1 MPLQIRRGTD
11 AERLGSFTPAEGELI
26 YTTDTKKLYV
36 GDGATVGGVAIDTV
50 SGGGS
55 GASTLNDLTDV
66 NAGGAANGNI
76 LAYDTSATAWALAP
90 NIIDQVNTLLT
101 TSLAEAGEILSWNG
115 STYEWIA
122 DATGGG
128 GMSVLTDDT
137 APALGGN
144 LDLNSY
150 DITGTGNID
159 INGNVT
165 ATNFVGTLTGDIIG
179 DLAGTLTGDV
189 LADDDTT
196 VLVNSTTRTFNG
208 DLTGNVTGSV
218 IGDIKGSV
226 FGDDSTPIV
235 DGVNNKLNGNLT
247 GDVSGSIFS
256 DSSQLLVDGINNMV
270 VGDIDNES
278 ITTENLLINKTTSP
292 RITLELTSTGDLSSY
307 SGLVAYL
314 GFDTQGSNGSI
325 AYGRIQSWTTGMII
339 AANDDGS
346 FPASTLNTFSKD
358 GVAIGGVNPTAK
370 LDVRGAIKPG
380 VYANATARDTDITL
394 PVEGMMVFLQDT
406 QKMQVYVTDTGLAG
420 SGPSNS
426 TSGWHDIY

>member
-36 GDGATVGGVAIDTV
+36 GDGATAGGVAIDTV
-50 SGGGS
+50 GGGGS

-66 NAGGAANGNI
+66 NVGGAANGNI

-122 DATGGG
+122 DATGGGGG

-208 DLTGNVTGSV
+208 DVTGNLVGNV
-218 IGDIKGSV
+218 DGDLLGSV
-226 FGDDSTPIV
+226 FADDSSLIINGL
-235 DGVNNKLNGNLT
+235 DGGIHASIIHAKSNNL
-247 GDVSGSIFS
+247 DI
-256 DSSQLLVDGINNMV
+256 
-270 VGDIDNES
+270 VGDTDVNPLDLN
-278 ITTENLLINKTTSP
+278 ITSSASEPGRVNFSRKDLTADLSLDTISNGRVTFSRNDINGAVTTSF
-292 RITLELTSTGDLSSY
+292 I
-307 SGLVAYL
+307 
-314 GFDTQGSNGSI
+314 NGRNDCLFLF
-325 AYGRIQSWTTGMII
+325 ANTTGN
-339 AANDDGS
+339 AADVASYVTLKDQKLGIGTVA
-346 FPASTLNTFSKD
+346 PAEE
-358 GVAIGGVNPTAK
+358 
-370 LDVRGAIKPG
+370 LDVQGNAVVTGFVQFGSLTTAERDALTAADGMVIYNTTDNKFQGRENG
-380 VYANATARDTDITL
+380 VWVNL
-394 PVEGMMVFLQDT
+394 V
-406 QKMQVYVTDTGLAG
+406 
-420 SGPSNS
+420 
-426 TSGWHDIY
+426 